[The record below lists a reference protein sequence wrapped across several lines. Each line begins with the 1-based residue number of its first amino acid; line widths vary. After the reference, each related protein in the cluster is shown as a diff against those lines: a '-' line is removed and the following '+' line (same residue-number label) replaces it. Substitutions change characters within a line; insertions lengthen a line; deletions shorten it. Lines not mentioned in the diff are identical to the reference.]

1 MTCGNRQAI
10 SNDINWYRPTD
21 GVTDQLL
28 IPTPTA
34 TIANG
39 TDPILGVGVVWYWTR
54 SKYHMSICP
63 RSSLTLT
70 NRHIEWQLIN

>member
-1 MTCGNRQAI
+1 VISKNKIYIINNIFCIFIFKNQIMWINKKMTCGNRQAI

-39 TDPILGVGVVWYWTR
+39 TDPILGVGVVWY
-54 SKYHMSICP
+54 
-63 RSSLTLT
+63 
-70 NRHIEWQLIN
+70 